1 MQKCVE
7 LQCLVDDLVNI
18 FRIIKKYF
26 FYLYYLMKWIGDSDI
41 KKTFLLG
48 THLYQ
53 FFFKTVTDDLNK

>member
-48 THLYQ
+48 TIYINFSSKQLPM
-53 FFFKTVTDDLNK
+53 T